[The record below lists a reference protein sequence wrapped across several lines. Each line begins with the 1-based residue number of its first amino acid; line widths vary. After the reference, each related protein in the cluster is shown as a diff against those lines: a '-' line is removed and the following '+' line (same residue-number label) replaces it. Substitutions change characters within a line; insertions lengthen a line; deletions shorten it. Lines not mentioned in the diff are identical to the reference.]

1 MIGLLKHE
9 LGGMITGEFVK
20 PGPTQY
26 SFLIDDGSGDEKVK
40 GTKKRVIERGIKF
53 ENHQNCLRNNEIK
66 LTKV

>member
-9 LGGMITGEFVK
+9 LGGMIKGEFVK

-40 GTKKRVIERGIKF
+40 GTKKRVIKRGIKF

>member
-26 SFLIDDGSGDEKVK
+26 SFLIDDGSGDEKLK
-40 GTKKRVIERGIKF
+40 GTKKWIIKGGIKF
-53 ENHQNCLRNNEIK
+53 ENHKKCFNDNKRVQ
-66 LTKV
+66 